1 VVEAEAAVM
10 HRRGFAIASALA
22 ALGLLAVGGRAMVV
36 VDGSDQISAAAL
48 VPAFVFGVWVPL
60 AVLLYAI
67 RRQRVAAVLL
77 AFCLGLSVNVVFLA
91 HAIPANAAADNTS
104 DFFITSGSS
113 FGCGGVVRDMPQT
126 NSGST
131 RAGFPGGAGVSY
143 TFCSDTFDSGQS
155 LAAGTTVADIT
166 LSNSSAS
173 KDCAISGEVLW
184 WHAATSST
192 TSLGTPGTTT
202 VPANTNTYTTFTWS
216 WATSGVSAFVNGDSL
231 RFVFTF
237 TSGGS
242 NCSNANLWG
251 TILAQPSKITVAT
264 IVPED
269 VVGLLL
275 LAPAL
280 PLAARWWKRRRP

>member
-1 VVEAEAAVM
+1 VKRHSAFVAL
-10 HRRGFAIASALA
+10 GALA
-22 ALGLLAVGGRAMVV
+22 ALGLIALGLRAMAVA
-36 VDGSDQISAAAL
+36 DASQQISLAAL
-48 VPAFVFGVWVPL
+48 VSAFVFGMWLPL
-60 AVLLYAI
+60 AILLYAV
-67 RRQRVAAVLL
+67 RRQRVAVIVL

-113 FGCGGVVRDMPQT
+113 FGCGGIVRDLPQT

-131 RAGFPGGAGVSY
+131 RAGWPGGAGVTY
-143 TFCSDTFDSGQS
+143 TFCTDTFDSAQS
-155 LAAGTTVADIT
+155 LSAGTTVANLT
-166 LSNSSAS
+166 LSNSNAT
-173 KDCAISGEVLW
+173 KDCAVSGELLW
-184 WHAATSST
+184 WHAATSTT

-231 RFVFTF
+231 RFVFSF
-237 TSGGS
+237 TSAGS
-242 NCSNANLWG
+242 NCNNANLWG

-264 IVPED
+264 IVPEN
-269 VVGLLL
+269 VAGLLL